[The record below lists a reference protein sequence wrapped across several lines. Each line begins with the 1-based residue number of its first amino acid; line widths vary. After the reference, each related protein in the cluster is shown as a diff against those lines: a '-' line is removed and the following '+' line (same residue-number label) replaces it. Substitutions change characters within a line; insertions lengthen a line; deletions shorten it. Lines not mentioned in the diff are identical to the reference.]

1 MMRQLLIGLLLLF
14 AAQAATAGTAVVW
27 DDGSLNFTKSAF
39 GTEEDTI
46 IAGVSLTRGD
56 FAGLF
61 NAATE
66 GGFTSFSS
74 PDGTLWAF
82 DDLDGN
88 PTGAAFGAIHH
99 DDLNYDDWQNALGG
113 PTALAGNIVGRAG
126 VLYVP
131 GEDLYIDIMFTSWA
145 QAGVGDVGGAF
156 TYTRATGPTP
166 PPPVPLPAAL
176 PLMLAGLAV
185 VGARG
190 RRKG

>member
-27 DDGSLNFTKSAF
+27 DAGSLNFTKSAF
-39 GTEEDTI
+39 GTQEDMIT
-46 IAGVSLTRGD
+46 AGVSLTRGN

-66 GGFTSFSS
+66 GGFAPNTS
-74 PDGTLWAF
+74 PADTLWAF

-88 PTGAAFGAIHH
+88 PTGAAFGASLY
-99 DDLNYDDWQNALGG
+99 DDLNYDDWQNSLGG
-113 PTALAGNIVGRAG
+113 QFNLLGNIVGRAG

-131 GEDLYIDIMFTSWA
+131 AADLYIDIMFTSWGQSPA
-145 QAGVGDVGGAF
+145 AGGAF
-156 TYTRATGPTP
+156 TYTRATGPT

-185 VGARG
+185 VGARARG